1 MSITVIDQC
10 PICGHQAQDH
20 TETTTEAGYAVAR
33 CRACALIAAEMRRR
47 YGHGY
52 WSGWGPFCPSQAVAM
67 RHQTRPALLHL
78 FYTSKR

>member
-1 MSITVIDQC
+1 MSITVIDQG

-33 CRACALIAAEMRRR
+33 CLACALIAAEMRRR

-52 WSGWGPFCPSQAVAM
+52 WSGWGPFCPSQAVWSGSGESV
-67 RHQTRPALLHL
+67 R
-78 FYTSKR
+78 